1 MTNKRSLLPPTST
14 AQELAAEQAMSRIAD
29 IPIDLNATLWNPMIC
44 PPYQLPFMAW
54 GLSIDAWD
62 ENWPLAVRRQRVA
75 SALDIQRRKG
85 TVKAV
90 RDVVSSFGGSMVL
103 REWWQTSPRGAP
115 YTFDIIITV
124 GGSFGAMPASY
135 IDDIIAEVG
144 RTKPVRAHFT
154 VTQGLTANTGI
165 LLAAAGRPVSVHR
178 FAADAN

>member
-1 MTNKRSLLPPTST
+1 MTDKLSLLPPTST
-14 AQELAAEQAMSRIAD
+14 AQERAVEQAVARAAD
-29 IPIDLNATLWNPMIC
+29 IPIDLNATLWNPMVC

-90 RDVVSSFGGSMVL
+90 RDVVASFGGSMVL
-103 REWWQTSPRGAP
+103 REWHKEIPRGDP
-115 YTFDIIITV
+115 FTFKIIITV
-124 GGSFGAMPASY
+124 GGSFGAMPATY
-135 IDDIIAEVG
+135 IDDIIAEVS

-154 VTQGLTANTGI
+154 VTQGLTADAGI

-178 FAADAN
+178 FDAVAT